1 MQATTKK
8 NKILFRLYITNR
20 APTSV
25 RALRNLKTI
34 CRSYFNDGY
43 ELEIIDTSKEPAR
56 ATQDGVVVT
65 PTLVKLSPE
74 PRWSIVGDLSDEA
87 EVLSSMYAIQ

>member
-1 MQATTKK
+1 MQPITKK
-8 NKILFRLYITNR
+8 SKILFRLYITYR

-25 RALRNLKTI
+25 RALRNLKTV
-34 CRSYFNDGY
+34 CHSYFAGEY
-43 ELEIIDTSKEPAR
+43 ELEIVDASKDPAR
-56 ATQDGVVVT
+56 ARQDGVVVT

-87 EVLSSMYAIQ
+87 EVLSSMHAIR